1 MELICNNDI
10 CRFNEHCRD
19 CVYNGTLILNDDGEC
34 ECFENYKDSGEYNN
48 IYFAAYVENGNMSA
62 PYKRISKGR
71 KTECNGFTLYYEAK
85 DLTPE
90 TWCTEEV
97 SGVGA
102 AYSRFAAPEL
112 AVRMRMSIAN
122 LPYKNVKDLPY
133 KGYDKQLKAGGGLI

>member
-34 ECFENYKDSGEYNN
+34 ECFENYKDSGDYNN
-48 IYFAAYVENGNMSA
+48 IYFVACAENGNMSA

-85 DLTPE
+85 DLTPG

-102 AYSRFAAPEL
+102 SYSKFSNPLLAERFRQGIKRL
-112 AVRMRMSIAN
+112 S
-122 LPYKNVKDLPY
+122 YKNVKDLPFKAQDTS
-133 KGYDKQLKAGGGLI
+133 KGGQDK